1 MSAGRS
7 LTGPVGHII
16 VTDVARASSETV
28 DALAAFGA
36 ATVHEAMGRVG
47 YAGPRIRAI
56 QQGTAI
62 AGSAVTVLAAPG
74 DNLMI
79 HAAIEQSQPG
89 DVIVVVPKAES
100 PYGYIGDLMVTQMQT
115 RGVRGYV
122 TTGGVRDTA
131 ELREMGFPVWTA
143 HVSSEGTVKDSPG
156 SVNVPVVLD
165 GVVVN
170 PGDVVVAD
178 DDGVTIVPREQADA
192 ALAASLKRVE
202 CEAVDREAYAGG
214 ELSMDRK
221 SLRPVMEGLG
231 IRTITQAEYE
241 AELHGASSPS

>member
-1 MSAGRS
+1 MSDH
-7 LTGPVGHII
+7 VI
-16 VTDVARASSETV
+16 VTDIARADASTV
-28 DALAAFGA
+28 EALAEFGA
-36 ATVHEAMGRVG
+36 ATVHEAMGRIG
-47 YAGPRIRAI
+47 YAGPRIRPI

-62 AGSAVTVLAAPG
+62 SGSAVTVLAAPG
-74 DNLMI
+74 DNLLI
-79 HAAIEQSQPG
+79 HAAIEQAQPG

-100 PYGYIGDLMVTQMQT
+100 PYGYIGDLMVTQMHA

-143 HVSSEGTVKDSPG
+143 HVSAEGTVKDTPG

-165 GVVVN
+165 GVVVH

-178 DDGVTIVPREQADA
+178 DDGVTIVPRERADA
-192 ALAASLKRVE
+192 ALDASRRRVAK
-202 CEAVDREAYAGG
+202 EAGDREAYAGS

-221 SLRPVMEGLG
+221 GLRSVIADLG
-231 IRTITQAEYE
+231 IRTLTQAEYE
-241 AELHGASSPS
+241 AERRGAATPS